1 MFEISLLGN
10 ITLVFIVIFLFLF
23 LLYKYQKLINKSNY
37 MIFVLRIASLIILF
51 LLILNPKVNWT
62 VKIPSNKSLNLYIDN
77 SISMIDNLN
86 SEGIDFNNL
95 YQTLKVKLDSM
106 DIDNEVYIFGDSIRS
121 INSAILFTDSSSFSN
136 DLFKHM
142 FSNNSDYSL
151 LVTDGHING
160 HNEELLS
167 NSRLFVVGVGL
178 DSLANDLSIE
188 SILIPNQITDDGN
201 VDVSIKIKYDIDT
214 NYKGFCNVTNNDIVN
229 QMPIKIPIG
238 VGFYKFKFPIN
249 VKDLGEYAYFEISK
263 HELENNI
270 NNNRYFIDFN
280 FMNSQEV
287 LFISGTLSKNTDF
300 LKNYLDNQ
308 KVKYN
313 HIYRIYNEELAID
326 FDDFNY
332 DLVILDGF
340 PFTKSDI
347 YLANKIV
354 LNSKTVYF
362 QNSINNN
369 SSILFLS
376 DQFNISALPND
387 DLVHK
392 KIYKSFESPF
402 LDNLKINDIPYMAS
416 NYSYFGN
423 SLAQVLYSDSSTV
436 ISKNNN
442 DYAVL
447 INDIDAYSLKE
458 FNVNGSTNLDKL
470 IDNLIYYLTNE
481 EQMLVLEV
489 EDYTHN
495 VYEDVIFDI
504 KYNDVLQGSNIV
516 LFTISESD
524 TTMYDIS
531 SNIVDSLEYAMSF
544 NNSGVN
550 QVYTTIE
557 LSDGSVATSNSVFLD
572 IKDINSESASFNENK
587 SLLTKLA
594 FENKGE
600 YYSINQISAVFEKID
615 SRKSIINSDY
625 DLDVLTFQYYWL
637 LLILLF
643 SIEWFFR
650 KRYGLL

>member
-1 MFEISLLGN
+1 
-10 ITLVFIVIFLFLF
+10 
-23 LLYKYQKLINKSNY
+23 
-37 MIFVLRIASLIILF
+37 
-51 LLILNPKVNWT
+51 
-62 VKIPSNKSLNLYIDN
+62 
-77 SISMIDNLN
+77 
-86 SEGIDFNNL
+86 
-95 YQTLKVKLDSM
+95 
-106 DIDNEVYIFGDSIRS
+106 
-121 INSAILFTDSSSFSN
+121 
-136 DLFKHM
+136 
-142 FSNNSDYSL
+142 
-151 LVTDGHING
+151 
-160 HNEELLS
+160 
-167 NSRLFVVGVGL
+167 
-178 DSLANDLSIE
+178 
-188 SILIPNQITDDGN
+188 
-201 VDVSIKIKYDIDT
+201 
-214 NYKGFCNVTNNDIVN
+214 
-229 QMPIKIPIG
+229 
-238 VGFYKFKFPIN
+238 
-249 VKDLGEYAYFEISK
+249 
-263 HELENNI
+263 
-270 NNNRYFIDFN
+270 
-280 FMNSQEV
+280 
-287 LFISGTLSKNTDF
+287 
-300 LKNYLDNQ
+300 
-308 KVKYN
+308 
-313 HIYRIYNEELAID
+313 
-326 FDDFNY
+326 
-332 DLVILDGF
+332 
-340 PFTKSDI
+340 
-347 YLANKIV
+347 
-354 LNSKTVYF
+354 
-362 QNSINNN
+362 
-369 SSILFLS
+369 
-376 DQFNISALPND
+376 
-387 DLVHK
+387 
-392 KIYKSFESPF
+392 
-402 LDNLKINDIPYMAS
+402 MAS

-423 SLAQVLYSDSSTV
+423 TLAQVLYSDSSTV
-436 ISKNNN
+436 ISKTNN

-572 IKDINSESASFNENK
+572 IKDINSERASFNENK

-625 DLDVLTFQYYWL
+625 DYDVLTFQYYWL